1 MAIAVAICT
10 DHVLWGAG
18 TPRTLRT
25 FMRWVYLC
33 IAGYG
38 NHVLLDEAKV
48 THQALRRSALALR
61 GAWPGECQGCSGGT
75 SVIKDL
81 GRGVVGNGC
90 SRITTWPNERIPRTV
105 EDA

>member
-61 GAWPGECQGCSGGT
+61 GAWPVSWAMG
-75 SVIKDL
+75 V
-81 GRGVVGNGC
+81 RG
-90 SRITTWPNERIPRTV
+90 
-105 EDA
+105 

>member
-33 IAGYG
+33 MAGIG

-48 THQALRRSALALR
+48 TPLPASCEKRSPHALASGIAKVSSCSQRCLACLASAL
-61 GAWPGECQGCSGGT
+61 S
-75 SVIKDL
+75 KD
-81 GRGVVGNGC
+81 GP
-90 SRITTWPNERIPRTV
+90 IM
-105 EDA
+105 